1 MPKVFRRVALRAGEV
16 VRFARGRWRVEHS
29 DRELEDEPGINHFA
43 GRSWRGWNRRVT
55 PPLLASPFLVETRL
69 KLGKRG
75 SKPVPAQSSLTPS
88 TPSVGFL
95 TLVPVLPPPYR
106 EYPADKQTPHSAP
119 GWIRVEQARSRYRIA
134 SGLRRSSSVPRV
146 TPTRLAA
153 CNPAQTSR
161 PVTRPASRSR

>member
-1 MPKVFRRVALRAGEV
+1 VPKVFRQAALRAGEF

-55 PPLLASPFLVETRL
+55 PPLLASLGRIESRL
-69 KLGKRG
+69 KLGKRRA
-75 SKPVPAQSSLTPS
+75 KPDIPQSSLTPS

-106 EYPADKQTPHSAP
+106 EYPADKQTPHSATV
-119 GWIRVEQARSRYRIA
+119 GFELSERSRAKESRA
-134 SGLRRSSSVPRV
+134 GCGVLP
-146 TPTRLAA
+146 A
-153 CNPAQTSR
+153 CR
-161 PVTRPASRSR
+161 E

>member
-1 MPKVFRRVALRAGEV
+1 VPKVFRRVALRAGEF
-16 VRFARGRWRVEHS
+16 VRFARGRWRVAFS
-29 DRELEDEPGINHFA
+29 DSELKDEPGINHFA
-43 GRSWRGWNRRVT
+43 GRSWRGWHRRVT
-55 PPLLASPFLVETRL
+55 PPLLASLGRIETRL
-69 KLGKRG
+69 KLGKRRA
-75 SKPVPAQSSLTPS
+75 KPDIPQSSPTPS
-88 TPSVGFL
+88 TPCSVFL
-95 TLVPVLPPPYR
+95 APMPLLSPPCR
-106 EYPADKQTPHSAP
+106 ENPADKPKLHSAP